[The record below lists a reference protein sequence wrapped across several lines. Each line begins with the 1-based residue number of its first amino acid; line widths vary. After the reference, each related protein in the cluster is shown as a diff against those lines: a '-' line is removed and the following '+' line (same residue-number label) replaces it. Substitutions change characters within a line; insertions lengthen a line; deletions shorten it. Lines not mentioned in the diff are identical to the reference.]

1 MIFNHH
7 LLLDETFNKMSVDYD
22 GKNWKVHFYEADIFE
37 LNKILLSAER
47 KYPLIWL
54 QTGYEKRERING
66 GRFELQNLSF
76 FIITKGDQTDRYNR
90 RFATSFANI
99 LYPILDKLLIT
110 IKRESGFGFG
120 SETQKTT
127 DLPFNDVAELI
138 SRQKIKP
145 QATAVPD
152 IWDALILDIDLTV
165 NPDCYPEYFINN

>member
-1 MIFNHH
+1 
-7 LLLDETFNKMSVDYD
+7 MSVDYD

-76 FIITKGDQTDRYNR
+76 FIITKGDQTDRYKK
-90 RFATSFANI
+90 RFATSFEEI
-99 LYPILDKLLIT
+99 LYPILGDFLST
-110 IKRESGFGFG
+110 IRNASGISFG
-120 SETQKTT
+120 SETYKTT
-127 DLPFNDVAELI
+127 DLPFNNVADLI

-145 QATAVPD
+145 ETTTVTD
-152 IWDALILDIDLTV
+152 IWDAVIVDMNLTV